1 MSKNNLEVEVAR
13 DGMQAEN
20 LSSLTK
26 EAFLFFVMTFC
37 YDFFFTDGRCP
48 WFLHRKL
55 VLINTNLTPDLSKSD
70 ISDFLLLP
78 LY

>member
-26 EAFLFFVMTFC
+26 EAFLFFVMTF
-37 YDFFFTDGRCP
+37 
-48 WFLHRKL
+48 
-55 VLINTNLTPDLSKSD
+55 
-70 ISDFLLLP
+70 FLLMEGVLGFCTESSF
-78 LY
+78 